1 MILGM
6 LLCLIGALIY
16 AIRTK
21 RWEGTA
27 LAITAGLLLI
37 SSLRSL
43 ATSFLIVQ
51 NPDNDW
57 TTILSVLYAVDFLLF
72 ALFGL
77 FLLRILLRSSRTS
90 KPE

>member
-6 LLCLIGALIY
+6 LLSLIGGLIY

-27 LAITAGLLLI
+27 LAITSGLLLI

-43 ATSFLIVQ
+43 AMSFFIVK
-51 NPDNDW
+51 NPDEDW
-57 TTILSVLYAVDFLLF
+57 PTILSVLYALDFILF
-72 ALFGL
+72 ALFGV
-77 FLLRILLRSSRTS
+77 FLLRILLKSSRAS